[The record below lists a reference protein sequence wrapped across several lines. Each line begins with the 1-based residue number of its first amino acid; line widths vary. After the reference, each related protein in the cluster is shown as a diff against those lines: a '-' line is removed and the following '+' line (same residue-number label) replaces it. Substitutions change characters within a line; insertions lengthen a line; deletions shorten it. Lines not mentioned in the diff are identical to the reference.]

1 MALGIERL
9 LSNDPLRH
17 QLSANAKADAGQR
30 FDLQTQAERY
40 LEWYQ
45 SILQKCLP
53 SSVEETACI

>member
-1 MALGIERL
+1 
-9 LSNDPLRH
+9 LRH
-17 QLSANAKADAGQR
+17 QLSANAKADAAQR

-45 SILQKCLP
+45 SILQKRLP